1 VEAGESLCFCV
12 GRGMSSL
19 QVSTN
24 VSTFLY
30 VDRHTIAVCSSSF
43 LACDLASALT
53 PGLGVMFG
61 GELHSSNMPG
71 ASKWFNS
78 SRSFQG
84 SYPGSISGYDTLL
97 VVERRKLPA
106 HRVILASR
114 SLVFAEMLAAEEGAG
129 VAAGAKVELVVPDV
143 SLDTALAMLE
153 FMYTDNL
160 AHPLTPL
167 SPNVAKL
174 LFAAQKY
181 KLHRLAAMCKLLLAS
196 PVAEVL
202 RGDKASVKSRD
213 VASTDAVGSGAPSQE
228 GSVGIND
235 DSLENAL
242 LDAVFTGAQLRGL
255 YTASGGNGGE
265 TPSDA
270 NAMIG
275 QVLDLIDPELLLST
289 HVTSTME
296 DGLYCDAMFTSAA
309 DAAGLTE
316 TAGVL
321 HSCRFVSFLQLFLT
335 RRNCTRW
342 FLTVEWQIAPCQ
354 PIKSFWLVAVG
365 TSSRCL
371 LRA

>member
-1 VEAGESLCFCV
+1 
-12 GRGMSSL
+12 M
-19 QVSTN
+19 
-24 VSTFLY
+24 
-30 VDRHTIAVCSSSF
+30 CSSSF

-71 ASKWFNS
+71 ASKWFNN

-84 SYPGSISGYDTLL
+84 CFPGSISGYDALL

-106 HRVILASR
+106 HKVILASR
-114 SLVFAEMLAAEEGAG
+114 SAVFAEMIAAEEDAG
-129 VAAGAKVELVVPDV
+129 VAAGAKVELVLADV
-143 SLDTALAMLE
+143 SLDTALALLE

-202 RGDKASVKSRD
+202 RSDKSASKSRQEI
-213 VASTDAVGSGAPSQE
+213 ASPAVGGTQNQSAAS
-228 GSVGIND
+228 SD
-235 DSLENAL
+235 DSLETAL

-255 YTASGGNGGE
+255 YNSSNDDKEASND
-265 TPSDA
+265 SDG
-270 NAMIG
+270 MIG

-296 DGLYCDAMFTSAA
+296 DGLYCDAMFTSAT
-309 DAAGLTE
+309 DAAGLTD
-316 TAGVL
+316 TAGA
-321 HSCRFVSFLQLFLT
+321 LFIVVFHRLFF
-335 RRNCTRW
+335 CW
-342 FLTVEWQIAPCQ
+342 AEL
-354 PIKSFWLVAVG
+354 
-365 TSSRCL
+365 
-371 LRA
+371 